1 MESIKEMWNR
11 FTSSIINYLPDLG
24 GALVITV
31 IGIIISLIAV
41 SLTRKAM
48 QRKKVDPSLVAFI
61 TRCVRLLI
69 YAFTLL
75 AAMSALHISITGI
88 VAFFSAAAAAVAL
101 ALKDRLNDIASGIV
115 ILFTKPFV
123 TGDFIEFSKYSGF
136 VQKIDVMHTNI
147 RTYSGTN
154 VIIPNSVIS
163 NAEVNN
169 YTTHPQIRVNITVPV
184 PYDADIKQVQ
194 QILAKV
200 IEDTDH
206 VLDDESYP
214 KTVRLE
220 KFGDSALEF
229 SVRCY
234 CEYKDYW
241 TVYYALMEGIK
252 NTLDQN
258 KIAIPYNQL
267 DVHVIG
273 KTDQKQ

>member
-184 PYDADIKQVQ
+184 PYDADVKQVQ
-194 QILAKV
+194 KILAEV

-252 NTLDQN
+252 NSLDQN

-267 DVHVIG
+267 DVHVVNQ
-273 KTDQKQ
+273 TDHKQ

>member
-1 MESIKEMWNR
+1 MDSIKEMWNR
-11 FTSSIINYLPDLG
+11 FTQSIVNYLPDLG

-31 IGIIISLIAV
+31 IGIVISLIAV
-41 SLTRKAM
+41 SLTRKAL
-48 QRKKVDPSLVAFI
+48 QRKKVDPSLVDFI
-61 TRCVRLLI
+61 SRCIRLLI
-69 YAFTLL
+69 YVFTLL

-123 TGDFIEFSKYSGF
+123 TGDFIEFTKYSGF

-147 RTYSGTN
+147 RTYDGTN

-169 YTTHPQIRVNITVPV
+169 YTTHPQIRVTITVPI

-194 QILAKV
+194 AILTEV
-200 IEDTDH
+200 IENTDH
-206 VLDDESYP
+206 VLDDEKYP
-214 KTVRLE
+214 KKVRLE
-220 KFGDSALEF
+220 KFGESALEF
-229 SVRCY
+229 TVRCF

-252 NTLDQN
+252 NTLDEN

-267 DVHVIG
+267 DVHVVNKNDG
-273 KTDQKQ
+273 KQ